1 MATSAENVMIE
12 TMCVIKLLK
21 KKSSKNDGLNKLTV
35 GLASTEEVRWF
46 EHSMKEDDGN
56 NKKKVS
62 AFKVETKEKHRPKKI
77 QKVKVEDIKII
88 GFK

>member
-21 KKSSKNDGLNKLTV
+21 KKCSRNDGLNKLTV

-62 AFKVETKEKHRPKKI
+62 AFKVETKKNTDQRKYKR
-77 QKVKVEDIKII
+77 
-88 GFK
+88 